1 MHACAKAE
9 RRCAGDAAVPG
20 QRASTVIE
28 LYGRV
33 RAALAASSGVH
44 AAPDVIKLL
53 MVGADVTMTAS
64 ALLYH
69 GPEHLR
75 SVKRDSVDLDGG
87 AWLRVGAQAGGC
99 MSHQAV
105 TFPSVLSAHTTSGA

>member
-1 MHACAKAE
+1 VASVPNPSIADDLLMHACAKAE

-33 RAALAASSGVH
+33 RAALAASSGVR
-44 AAPDVIKLL
+44 AAPDVIKLV
-53 MVGADVTMTAS
+53 MVGADVTMMAS
-64 ALLYH
+64 ALLY

-75 SVKRDSVDLDGG
+75 SVGETPWIWTEEHGYESV
-87 AWLRVGAQAGGC
+87 
-99 MSHQAV
+99 HQHA
-105 TFPSVLSAHTTSGA
+105 AA